1 MKKILICCGSGIAT
15 STAAANRL
23 KEKLEAR
30 GFAGQFTTSQCQV
43 GEVAGKIDDFD
54 LVISTAVITQPL
66 FPYTTLFRSLPH
78 RHQPGQDHRRDRPEA
93 GLVTLSPRRGR
104 FCDMLRRV
112 SWKLS

>member
-1 MKKILICCGSGIAT
+1 MKKILICCGSGIVT

-66 FPYTTLFRSLPH
+66 GKPVVLGIPFLTGINLDKTIDEIV
-78 RHQPGQDHRRDRPEA
+78 Q
-93 GLVTLSPRRGR
+93 
-104 FCDMLRRV
+104 
-112 SWKLS
+112 KLGW